1 MRVDLSLLQNPR
13 GSPRVENT
21 IVVVALS
28 SPRTK
33 DAWAEVEHRGL
44 NRNHDLGLTCRVMF
58 GDLARHYIKDELR
71 ELTEADVEP
80 PRDGLQWT
88 DVDYDNQQVFVR
100 SARTAWQRRMTCRRR

>member
-80 PRDGLQWT
+80 LEMVCSGQMWT
-88 DVDYDNQQVFVR
+88 TTTSRFLSGQQGPPG
-100 SARTAWQRRMTCRRR
+100 SAG